1 MWSKDGKIQG
11 FGQTA
16 VVEKSKDAW
25 SRGGECAGAV
35 TNENVFQLRTTV
47 CAQQH
52 WQGPTS
58 HDAISKHS
66 AHFGR
71 SNARSTF

>member
-1 MWSKDGKIQG
+1 MFIIEMWSKDGKIQG

-35 TNENVFQLRTTV
+35 TNEDVF
-47 CAQQH
+47 
-52 WQGPTS
+52 
-58 HDAISKHS
+58 
-66 AHFGR
+66 
-71 SNARSTF
+71 